1 MRTVTRMNELSPA
14 RQALLARALDVQE
27 RMLAGCG
34 VVFSEFRQSSDPD
47 VVFTSERAL
56 EALKNARDIL
66 EAMIDGLN
74 ATYH

>member
-1 MRTVTRMNELSPA
+1 VTELSPA

-27 RMLAGCG
+27 RILDGCELIFTG
-34 VVFSEFRQSSDPD
+34 FGESSDPE
-47 VVFTSERAL
+47 VASASA
-56 EALKNARDIL
+56 EALRSIKNSRDIL